1 MIHIQH
7 STVLVTVKSIT
18 IADRAIVNPD
28 NVIEIFFCHHF
39 NLCLHQNS
47 DHRILIHC
55 DLSPPGYKEA
65 KFTNQSSCV
74 FHRGINNGKS
84 KSRTGSFIWLC
95 TQNTPTILIS
105 SSSTSQYHRYP
116 GRKSPPRY
124 FLPVHSIGSINNLGA
139 HCLSMCA
146 GRHVISPL
154 GVISKIIWTNPH
166 QH

>member
-1 MIHIQH
+1 M
-7 STVLVTVKSIT
+7 LVTVKSIA

-39 NLCLHQNS
+39 NLCL
-47 DHRILIHC
+47 
-55 DLSPPGYKEA
+55 LSPPDYKEA
-65 KFTNQSSCV
+65 KFTNQSCV

-154 GVISKIIWTNPH
+154 GVISKIICISILTMIQPSCSSMSKTTRDGSF
-166 QH
+166 